1 MLGGNQ
7 SEDTMSKT
15 DTRTAYN
22 QGYLDA
28 INARPANPNQTT
40 PDLTFYYSAGHAEG
54 WPKRLIPTTIMTPRG
69 PITELCSLERA
80 LYLAANNLHTTT
92 RRAA

>member
-1 MLGGNQ
+1 
-7 SEDTMSKT
+7 MSKT

-28 INARPANPNQTT
+28 INARPANPTQT
-40 PDLTFYYSAGHAEG
+40 PSHLVFYYSAGHAEG

>member
-1 MLGGNQ
+1 
-7 SEDTMSKT
+7 MSKA
-15 DTRTAYN
+15 DQHAAYN
-22 QGYLDA
+22 QGYVDA

-40 PDLTFYYSAGHAEG
+40 PPHLVFYYNAGHTEG

-69 PITELCSLERA
+69 PITERCSLERA

-92 RRAA
+92 RKTA

>member
-1 MLGGNQ
+1 MSNQ
-7 SEDTMSKT
+7 QRKAQQ
-15 DTRTAYN
+15 RIAYN
-22 QGYLDA
+22 QGYHDA
-28 INARPANPNQTT
+28 INARAANAVHIPHH
-40 PDLTFYYSAGHAEG
+40 LVFYYQAGHAEG

-80 LYLAANNLHTTT
+80 LFLSANNLHTTT

>member
-1 MLGGNQ
+1 
-7 SEDTMSKT
+7 MSKT
-15 DTRTAYN
+15 DQHTAYN

-28 INARPANPNQTT
+28 INARAANAMHT
-40 PDLTFYYSAGHAEG
+40 PSHLVFYYNTGHTEG

-69 PITELCSLERA
+69 PITERCSLERA

-92 RRAA
+92 KRT

>member
-1 MLGGNQ
+1 
-7 SEDTMSKT
+7 MSNAQRKAQQ
-15 DTRTAYN
+15 RIAYN
-22 QGYLDA
+22 QGYHDA
-28 INARPANPNQTT
+28 INARAAQVGQVAL
-40 PDLTFYYSAGHAEG
+40 DLIFYYNAGHAEG

>member
-1 MLGGNQ
+1 
-7 SEDTMSKT
+7 MSKAT
-15 DTRTAYN
+15 PKQAAYN

-28 INARPANPNQTT
+28 INARAAHPTQTT
-40 PDLTFYYSAGHAEG
+40 PDLTFYYNAGHTEG

-69 PITELCSLERA
+69 PITERCSLERA

-92 RRAA
+92 KRA